1 MFGRREVRSGEGLGF
16 RVCEE
21 IFRSE
26 GRREVFNIGK
36 GLRKEDD
43 AGETVCEEIFRSEGR
58 REVFNIGKGLRKED
72 DEERRFVGVGLEPSR
87 LTFFDR
93 QEYSYVWV
101 MALP

>member
-16 RVCEE
+16 R
-21 IFRSE
+21 
-26 GRREVFNIGK
+26 
-36 GLRKEDD
+36 
-43 AGETVCEEIFRSEGR
+43 VCEEIFRSEGR